1 MIDDSEPQL
10 PLELERDIFETTAAL
25 HPTMIPALLQ
35 VARRVL
41 VWIEP
46 LLYRTIHLGH
56 PEYTMARWNAAESK
70 SPDFLAQT
78 VRHLILGDNF
88 DPGSEMAPVALR
100 LCSGVTHLAISADV
114 TAWRLLPILSLACDG
129 DSLTTL
135 FRFLTHLDMFDNPK
149 TILDSVLDLVIAL
162 PALTHLAFPHF
173 QRLDW
178 TVATAGSIL
187 SRSQKLEVLVSLASE
202 NEVGAGMD
210 SAPTVGS
217 IPQYIADSRFVLC
230 TYTHWE
236 ECALDGWNV
245 WMMVDQFVASKRPRG
260 NSQESTS
267 NAGGNDHCTARAFRP
282 ILLV

>member
-1 MIDDSEPQL
+1 
-10 PLELERDIFETTAAL
+10 
-25 HPTMIPALLQ
+25 
-35 VARRVL
+35 
-41 VWIEP
+41 
-46 LLYRTIHLGH
+46 
-56 PEYTMARWNAAESK
+56 MARWNAAESK

-114 TAWRLLPILSLACDG
+114 TAWRLLPILSVMPLQRFAGYLDDICPSWPAMG

-260 NSQESTS
+260 NSQENTS